1 MSHSRIGN
9 AMAIAAAL
17 CSFALAS
24 ACTATAQPP
33 MPAGGVTLAA
43 QFPGDVTVNR
53 MPPGAQRTTETI
65 QLVLTNSSA
74 SAITL
79 QRPNDCETRLWTV
92 TDSMH
97 QTIDDQ
103 AICPM
108 IFLPVSLTIGP
119 HATFAATK
127 LVMLDGS
134 KYQDGVRYTLHYTF
148 WGVAAEVG
156 FTAHVVN

>member
-1 MSHSRIGN
+1 MRKSRIEKVL
-9 AMAIAAAL
+9 AVAAAL

-33 MPAGGVTLAA
+33 MPSGGVTLAV
-43 QFPGDVTVNR
+43 QFPGDVTIDR
-53 MPPGAQRTTETI
+53 AGAQRTTETI
-65 QLVLTNSSA
+65 RLVLTNSSS
-74 SAITL
+74 SAISL
-79 QRPNDCETRLWTV
+79 QRPNDCETRIWTV

-108 IFLPVSLTIGP
+108 IFLPVTLTIGP
-119 HATFAATK
+119 HAAFTATK

-134 KYQDGVRYTLHYTF
+134 KYQDGARYALHYTF
-148 WGVAAEVG
+148 WGVAAESA